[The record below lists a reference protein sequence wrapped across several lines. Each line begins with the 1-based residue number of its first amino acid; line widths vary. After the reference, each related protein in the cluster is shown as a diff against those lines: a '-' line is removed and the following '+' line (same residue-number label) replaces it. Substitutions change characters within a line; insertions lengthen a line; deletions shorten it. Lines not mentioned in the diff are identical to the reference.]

1 MKHIPTRTLTLS
13 LISAAVLTACGG
25 GDTTPPPPADTN
37 AYVQGTAAYGA
48 AMAKAAI
55 TVIDKDG
62 KSVTVTSDDNGDY
75 KATVTGFAAP
85 LLITATG
92 ASGDSVRTYHAI
104 SDAVVAVGATNRAN
118 VTPLTDAIVAMASS
132 DGKSP
137 EEFADAAKLGAVDKA
152 KLAKAVE
159 VLKAIIKEVATDL
172 GDANFDPL
180 TSSFK
185 ADRSSAGDKLLDT
198 IKVAVSSAGVS
209 LRNVAVP
216 LASTDSGTPSN
227 AAVTVADVKTHTVVA
242 LPKPVV
248 TDSAALGDAWVAQIN
263 KCLALPQASR
273 VSLDVA
279 GAPLAFLG
287 DCDKVSSFAGNYKR
301 NGYSLLQFW
310 GRQLATVI
318 PDGAV
323 LGAPEVLGFLKG
335 GNGDDYAIL
344 RLPYSSAKGAGTY
357 FELAHKVAGVWM
369 IEGNQRNYDAS
380 IGFRILRQTDLSTN
394 HYVPTR
400 GPDTGKDVGNF
411 SAYTTR
417 LAVFFNQSGP
427 NGADVYAVRVKG
439 PGLPAAGMVLAR
451 SSACGTGDY
460 LAFYRNDGVLP
471 PAPAAGSVFPLPTA
485 STSNHYTIGLT
496 PYRADFTGS
505 DFYNE
510 YRGRNTDGSPT
521 TSVNSN
527 IAATPVDTG
536 TIPDLA
542 AYTFEV
548 FKAGATVAADT
559 FVARNVARPLPLTTE
574 FAAKLPWATPSAAS
588 LSLVAPAGLFS
599 GELDSAALSWTSAAG
614 ASPVG
619 SAYLFGAGNDMG
631 TPPVFQRMNM
641 GQGVKAL
648 GDTSLT
654 VSAAAQSDGN
664 GKTCAYA
671 KVPAFSGTAGYREVG
686 LRMSRADGVLMQQ
699 YVFHTGRPVVT
710 K

>member
-1 MKHIPTRTLTLS
+1 MKSTHSLTLS
-13 LISAAVLTACGG
+13 LISAAVLAACGG
-25 GDTTPPPPADTN
+25 GSSDENTLPADTN

-48 AMAKAAI
+48 AMAQAAI
-55 TVIDKDG
+55 TVIDKSG
-62 KSVTVTSDDNGDY
+62 KSVAVTSDDNGDY
-75 KATVTGFAAP
+75 IATVTGFAAP

-92 ASGDSVRTYHAI
+92 ASGDSVRTYRAI

-118 VTPLTDAIVAMASS
+118 VTPLTEAIVAMASS

-137 EEFADAAKLGAVDKA
+137 EEFADAAKLGAVDTA

-159 VLKAIIKEVATDL
+159 VLKAILKEVAAEL

-180 TSSFK
+180 TSNFK

-198 IKVAVSSAGVS
+198 VKVAIGSAGVS

-227 AAVTVADVKTHTVVA
+227 AVVTVADVRTQVVAA

-248 TDSAALGDAWVAQIN
+248 TDSAALVDAWVAQIN

-273 VSLDVA
+273 VSLDAV
-279 GAPLAFLG
+279 GAPSAFLG

-301 NGYSLLQFW
+301 NGYTLLQFW

-380 IGFRILRQTDLSTN
+380 IGFRMLRQTDLSTN
-394 HYVPTR
+394 HHVPAR
-400 GPDTGKDVGNF
+400 GPDVGKNVGNF

-417 LAVFFNQSGP
+417 LVVSFNQSGP

-451 SSACGTGDY
+451 SSVCGTGDY

-471 PAPAAGSVFPLPTA
+471 AAPAAGSVFPLV
-485 STSNHYTIGLT
+485 TSSAGNGYTIGLM

-510 YRGRNTDGSPT
+510 YRGRNIDGSPT
-521 TSVNSN
+521 TSANSN

-548 FKAGATVAADT
+548 FKGGSTVAADS
-559 FVARNVARPLPLTTE
+559 FVARNVARPLAAE
-574 FAAKLPWATPSAAS
+574 FAAKLPWATPSAES
-588 LSLVAPAGLFS
+588 LSLVAPTGPFS

-614 ASPVG
+614 APPVG
-619 SAYLFGAGNDMG
+619 SAYLFGNGNDLG
-631 TPPVFQRMNM
+631 TPPVFRRMNM

-654 VSAAAQSDGN
+654 VLAAAESDGN

-671 KVPAFSGTAGYREVG
+671 KVPTFSGTAGYREVG
-686 LRMSRADGVLMQQ
+686 LRMSRVDGVGMQQ
-699 YVFHTGRPVVT
+699 IIAHTGRPVLA

>member
-1 MKHIPTRTLTLS
+1 MKHIHARTLTLS

-25 GDTTPPPPADTN
+25 GSDTTPADTN

-55 TVIDKDG
+55 TVIDKAG

-137 EEFADAAKLGAVDKA
+137 EEFADAAKLGAVDMA

-159 VLKAIIKEVATDL
+159 VLKAIIKDVATDL

-209 LRNVAVP
+209 LRNIAVP
-216 LASTDSGTPSN
+216 LANSGTPSN
-227 AAVTVADVKTHTVVA
+227 AAVTVADVKTHPVVA

-248 TDSAALGDAWVAQIN
+248 TDSAALVDAWAAQIN

-273 VSLDVA
+273 VSIDAA

-287 DCDKVSSFAGNYKR
+287 DCGKVSSFAGNYKR

-323 LGAPEVLGFLKG
+323 LGAPEVLGFLKD
-335 GNGDDYAIL
+335 GNGDDHAIL

-357 FELAHKVAGVWM
+357 FEGAHKVAGVWM

-417 LAVFFNQSGP
+417 LTVSFNQSGP

-485 STSNHYTIGLT
+485 SAGSHYTIGLT

-521 TSVNSN
+521 TSANSN
-527 IAATPVDTG
+527 IAATPVDTS

-548 FKAGATVAADT
+548 FKAGSAVAADT

-574 FAAKLPWATPSAAS
+574 FAAKLPWATPSAAN
-588 LSLVAPAGLFS
+588 LSLVAPTGLFS

-614 ASPVG
+614 APPVG
-619 SAYLFGAGNDMG
+619 SAYLFGTGNDMG
-631 TPPVFQRMNM
+631 TPPVFRRMNM
-641 GQGVKAL
+641 GQGVNAL
-648 GDTSLT
+648 GDTRLT
-654 VSAAAQSDGN
+654 VSAAAEFDGN
-664 GKTCAYA
+664 GKNCIYA

-686 LRMSRADGVLMQQ
+686 LRMSRADGVGMQQ
-699 YVFHTGRPVVT
+699 YVAHTGRPVVV